1 MNKSPQP
8 SRASAG
14 NSEAINRVLRA
25 EQEAQAAVERCEREA
40 QALLQAAQ
48 AQAGRI
54 QQRTDARITWIEMRC
69 SQWLS
74 EQTRQLALTDKAQ
87 ADAGAGATQA
97 ALAELIEALAARL
110 TGSDDG
116 QTP

>member
-1 MNKSPQP
+1 MNRTPHP
-8 SRASAG
+8 PPDNNV
-14 NSEAINRVLRA
+14 NSEAINRVLQA
-25 EQEAQAAVERCEREA
+25 EQDAQAAVERCEREA

-74 EQTRQLALTDKAQ
+74 EQTRQLSLAGKVQ
-87 ADAGAGATQA
+87 ADSGGGTTQA
-97 ALAELIEALAARL
+97 ALAELIEALAASL
-110 TGSDDG
+110 TGEDDG